1 MEKQHVHVEER
12 KVTST
17 DLIGEPEVTYARHNR
32 RPRTQKARPIPNWE
46 GCAEPHTRKEL
57 LDSIR
62 RSEEDVA
69 AGRVR
74 PLEDFLERIRKKY
87 QL

>member
-12 KVTST
+12 KATVVGS
-17 DLIGEPEVTYARHNR
+17 IGEPEVTYARQSR
-32 RPRTQKARPIPNWE
+32 RSRMQKGRPIPNWE
-46 GCAEPHTRKEL
+46 GCAEPHTREEL

-74 PLEDFLERIRKKY
+74 PLDDFLERMRKKY

>member
-12 KVTST
+12 QVSGTG
-17 DLIGEPEVTYARHNR
+17 LIGEPEVTYARHSR
-32 RPRTQKARPIPNWE
+32 RSRTQKGRPIPNWE
-46 GCAEPHTRKEL
+46 GYTREEL

-74 PLEDFLERIRKKY
+74 PLEDFLERMRKKY

>member
-12 KVTST
+12 KVTDAGS
-17 DLIGEPEVTYARHNR
+17 IGEPEVAYARHSKR
-32 RPRTQKARPIPNWE
+32 SRTQKDRLIPNWE
-46 GCAEPHTRKEL
+46 GRTGSYTRVEL

-74 PLEDFLERIRKKY
+74 PLEYFLERMRKKY

>member
-1 MEKQHVHVEER
+1 MEKQHVHVEEM
-12 KVTST
+12 KVTGT
-17 DLIGEPEVTYARHNR
+17 GLIGEPDVTYARHSR
-32 RPRTQKARPIPNWE
+32 RPRTQKARLIPNWE
-46 GCAEPHTRKEL
+46 GRTEPYTHGEL

-62 RSEEDVA
+62 QSEEDVA

-74 PLEDFLERIRKKY
+74 PLEDFLERMRKKY

>member
-1 MEKQHVHVEER
+1 MEKQQAEER
-12 KVTST
+12 KATVVGS
-17 DLIGEPEVTYARHNR
+17 IGEPEVTYALQSR
-32 RPRTQKARPIPNWE
+32 RSRMQKGRPIPNWE
-46 GCAEPHTRKEL
+46 GCAEPHTREEL

-74 PLEDFLERIRKKY
+74 PLEDFLERMRKKY

>member
-12 KVTST
+12 KVTGT
-17 DLIGEPEVTYARHNR
+17 DLIGEPEVSYARHSR
-32 RPRTQKARPIPNWE
+32 RPRTQKARPNPNWE
-46 GCAEPHTRKEL
+46 GRTEPYTRGEL

-62 RSEEDVA
+62 ESEEDVA

-74 PLEDFLERIRKKY
+74 PLEDFLERMRKKY